1 MRSSRKDVDL
11 GRSCGLRLDLILDSS
26 EKCAQLGTRPCDAG
40 LDRVDGEVV
49 YEGEPFFSL
58 QQPTPV
64 VRDPGHGGLD
74 LGVQDCVFRMPST
87 SPRRLRPAMS
97 IHPYQFLWVLLVSSL
112 GIVIFDRDVGWAV
125 LERGGLQRNGR
136 YGAAWV
142 RGHVLERQ
150 RQRQAERGAST

>member
-1 MRSSRKDVDL
+1 MDPGGVPCARQELGVLTIGPRITRSL
-11 GRSCGLRLDLILDSS
+11 GLS
-26 EKCAQLGTRPCDAG
+26 K

-112 GIVIFDRDVGWAV
+112 GIVVFDRDVGWAV

-142 RGHVLERQ
+142 RGHVLER
-150 RQRQAERGAST
+150 